1 MKKTILLIFLGLIS
15 CENSLKQH
23 RSSGAIFGTTYSV
36 IYESKDDFQLEFENI
51 FNAINRSMSTYIPNS
66 IISKVNTNRS
76 TTIDAHFKTV
86 LEGSKQIFE
95 ATEGRFDPTI
105 GAVVN
110 AWDFGP
116 EGKIEQLDSLK
127 IKDLMQSVGL
137 DKVTLDGFQITKPI
151 ATKLDFNAI
160 AKGYAVDKIAD
171 FLSSKNASNFLVEI
185 GGEIVCRGI
194 NSKKNTPWIIGIQ
207 NPNIE
212 SEIPFLDTVVLN
224 DKAMATSGTY
234 RKFKIDENGRR
245 YTHIIDT
252 NTGYPSRTNI
262 LSVSVIAENCMT
274 ADAYATALQTMPMNR
289 ISKFLLAHT
298 ELKVFIVF
306 ENENKE
312 LEFKSF
318 NGFQSN

>member
-1 MKKTILLIFLGLIS
+1 M
-15 CENSLKQH
+15 
-23 RSSGAIFGTTYSV
+23 
-36 IYESKDDFQLEFENI
+36 
-51 FNAINRSMSTYIPNS
+51 
-66 IISKVNTNRS
+66 
-76 TTIDAHFKTV
+76 
-86 LEGSKQIFE
+86 
-95 ATEGRFDPTI
+95 
-105 GAVVN
+105 
-110 AWDFGP
+110 
-116 EGKIEQLDSLK
+116 
-127 IKDLMQSVGL
+127 
-137 DKVTLDGFQITKPI
+137 
-151 ATKLDFNAI
+151 
-160 AKGYAVDKIAD
+160 DKIAD

-207 NPNIE
+207 NPNLE
-212 SEIPFLDTVVLN
+212 SEIPFLDTAVLN
-224 DKAMATSGTY
+224 DEAMATSGTY

>member
-1 MKKTILLIFLGLIS
+1 
-15 CENSLKQH
+15 
-23 RSSGAIFGTTYSV
+23 
-36 IYESKDDFQLEFENI
+36 
-51 FNAINRSMSTYIPNS
+51 
-66 IISKVNTNRS
+66 
-76 TTIDAHFKTV
+76 
-86 LEGSKQIFE
+86 
-95 ATEGRFDPTI
+95 
-105 GAVVN
+105 
-110 AWDFGP
+110 
-116 EGKIEQLDSLK
+116 
-127 IKDLMQSVGL
+127 MQSVGL

-207 NPNIE
+207 NPNLE

-289 ISKFLLAHT
+289 ISKFLSAHT

>member
-1 MKKTILLIFLGLIS
+1 
-15 CENSLKQH
+15 
-23 RSSGAIFGTTYSV
+23 
-36 IYESKDDFQLEFENI
+36 
-51 FNAINRSMSTYIPNS
+51 
-66 IISKVNTNRS
+66 
-76 TTIDAHFKTV
+76 
-86 LEGSKQIFE
+86 
-95 ATEGRFDPTI
+95 
-105 GAVVN
+105 
-110 AWDFGP
+110 
-116 EGKIEQLDSLK
+116 
-127 IKDLMQSVGL
+127 MQSVGL

-194 NSKKNTPWIIGIQ
+194 NSKKNTPWNIGIQ
-207 NPNIE
+207 NPNLE

-224 DKAMATSGTY
+224 DEAMATSGTY